1 MAFEDGSKKELQKV
15 SLKLSKDFPLT
26 RTTLASMESLS
37 LPVVQQVVLSA
48 DMQCE
53 KCQKRVADILTKM
66 NETESVVVNVLEK
79 KVVLTFRLPTI
90 GKVISQ
96 QITPV
101 PKVAIIRRIF
111 RSSRS

>member
-1 MAFEDGSKKELQKV
+1 MVFRYFLLLALIV
-15 SLKLSKDFPLT
+15 IPHVIDF
-26 RTTLASMESLS
+26 
-37 LPVVQQVVLSA
+37 SA
-48 DMQCE
+48 
-53 KCQKRVADILTKM
+53 
-66 NETESVVVNVLEK
+66 ETESVVVNVLEK